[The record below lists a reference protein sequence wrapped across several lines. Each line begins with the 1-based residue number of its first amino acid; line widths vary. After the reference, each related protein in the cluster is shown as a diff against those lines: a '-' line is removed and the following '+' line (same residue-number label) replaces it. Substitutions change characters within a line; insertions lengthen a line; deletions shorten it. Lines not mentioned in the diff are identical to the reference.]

1 MLAVTSK
8 NESLL
13 NFKIRAKHLAL
24 FFMKIKKNILIVVL
38 CLITFSEA
46 FSQELDVDELLE
58 RLDRIE
64 KNISDLQKGRF
75 SEIEESLSTGYISRN
90 ESRLG
95 DFETKL
101 RTNFGLYEESN
112 NKINNVEEKLN
123 LIDKD
128 FQSRINKIEKTIE
141 ALKNNPTPQ
150 KKSFIQKMQES
161 PVTKQVERSIKNEK
175 KLGIT
180 NDIANLNEEEIKKK
194 YENAIKLLWANKYE
208 KAEEE
213 LLQLKT
219 LNPEDL
225 MPNIQ
230 YWLGEVYY
238 ANKNF
243 QQAVIE
249 FGEGFTKFPDSIKG
263 PDNLLKL
270 GLSFSNLNQKNEACS
285 AFYELEVKY
294 KNSPKNVLERS
305 QEERKKLN
313 CPEE

>member
-1 MLAVTSK
+1 MIV
-8 NESLL
+8 
-13 NFKIRAKHLAL
+13 
-24 FFMKIKKNILIVVL
+24 KKRNIFIIIL
-38 CLITFSEA
+38 CLINLSKA
-46 FSQELDVDELLE
+46 ISQELDVDELLE

-75 SEIEESLSTGYISRN
+75 EEVEKSLSTGYISRN

-101 RTNFGLYEESN
+101 RTNFGLFEESN

-128 FQSRINKIEKTIE
+128 FQSRISKIEKRIE
-141 ALKNNPTPQ
+141 ALKKNEASN
-150 KKSFIQKMQES
+150 KKSFIQKIQES
-161 PVTKQVERSIKNEK
+161 PVSKRVEKSIKNEK
-175 KLGIT
+175 KSETTDNVT
-180 NDIANLNEEEIKKK
+180 NLSEEEIKKK

-208 KAEEE
+208 KAEDE
-213 LLQLKT
+213 LLQLKQ
-219 LNPEDL
+219 LNPDDL

-249 FGEGFTKFPDSIKG
+249 FGEGFANFPDSIKG

-270 GLSFSNLNQKNEACS
+270 GLSFSNMNQKNEACS

-294 KNSPKNVLERS
+294 KSSPKNVLERS

>member
-1 MLAVTSK
+1 MVTSK

-24 FFMKIKKNILIVVL
+24 FFMKIKKNILILVL
-38 CLITFSEA
+38 CLINFSEA

-64 KNISDLQKGRF
+64 KNISDLQRGRF
-75 SEIEESLSTGYISRN
+75 DEIEKSLSTGYISRN

-101 RTNFGLYEESN
+101 RTNFGLFEESN

-128 FQSRINKIEKTIE
+128 FQSRISKIEKSIE
-141 ALKNNPTPQ
+141 DLKKSDASK
-150 KKSFIQKMQES
+150 KKSFIEKIQES
-161 PVTKQVERSIKNEK
+161 PVSEQFERSVKKEKNSNVSK
-175 KLGIT
+175 
-180 NDIANLNEEEIKKK
+180 NVANLNEEEIKKK

-213 LLQLKT
+213 LLQLKK

-249 FGEGFTKFPDSIKG
+249 FGAGFANFPDSIKG

-270 GLSFSNLNQKNEACS
+270 GLSFSNLNQKKEACS

-294 KNSPKNVLERS
+294 NNSPKNVLERS
-305 QEERKKLN
+305 KEERKKLN

>member
-1 MLAVTSK
+1 MIVK
-8 NESLL
+8 N
-13 NFKIRAKHLAL
+13 
-24 FFMKIKKNILIVVL
+24 KNIFIITL
-38 CLITFSEA
+38 CLINFSGV
-46 FSQELDVDELLE
+46 FSQELDIDELLE

-64 KNISDLQKGRF
+64 KNISDIQKGRF
-75 SEIEESLSTGYISRN
+75 DEIEKSLSTGYISRN

-112 NKINNVEEKLN
+112 NKIDNVEEKLN

-128 FQSRINKIEKTIE
+128 FQSRISKIEKTIE
-141 ALKNNPTPQ
+141 ALKKKPTSQ
-150 KKSFIQKMQES
+150 KKSFIKKMQES
-161 PVTKQVERSIKNEK
+161 PVSKQFEKSIQNEK
-175 KLGIT
+175 KSGIT
-180 NDIANLNEEEIKKK
+180 NDIVNLNEEEIKKK
-194 YENAIKLLWANKYE
+194 YENAIKLLWANKYG

-249 FGEGFTKFPDSIKG
+249 FGEGFTNFPDSIKG

-285 AFYELEVKY
+285 AFYELEIKY